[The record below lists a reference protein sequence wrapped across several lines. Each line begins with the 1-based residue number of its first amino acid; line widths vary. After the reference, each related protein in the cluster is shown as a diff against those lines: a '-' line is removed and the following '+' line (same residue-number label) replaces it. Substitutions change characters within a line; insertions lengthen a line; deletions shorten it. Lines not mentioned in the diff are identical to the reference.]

1 MSETTR
7 VISRCLSF
15 WRRDVN
21 QADQP
26 QSNCGTAVRQGR
38 RWLRRFLSRA
48 TLAIAAGCFA
58 TGTVSAE
65 DEPWWSDFISFG
77 PADRYQAGPGYE
89 WYQGPE
95 AGHHGPHHLPPVIG
109 SYSRGPGESTLSFPV
124 DRVIVT
130 NLNVPVGGVLTSNPL
145 TAAAPVGT
153 SPLTLNPSVGTFNI
167 LSSSSSIFDVP
178 PPLTAQQLQ
187 TYYRLCTGNNPYVL
201 EGTVASENV
210 VSTLTVNEINAAF
223 AATGQPYDLV
233 GVVDPSAN
241 IQSAAD
247 GVLDAANGVNGT
259 TVYDPTTSAVIRS
272 KDTETTGTL
281 NGPVNAADLF
291 DVLYAFDYV
300 VDLAVPSPS
309 ADGLLGRTTVAT
321 NGVVRT
327 TNRLFFDYAV
337 VNNSLPTSRAESIDR
352 FTLAWERTFGEGH
365 FSLEGRITMAAPLDN
380 RIIVETGAGPSQTEF
395 GNMLLIAKQELYVDD
410 WMVVSGGLGMSL
422 PTGSDVN
429 VDNAAGVPLLE
440 LDNEAIHFKPF
451 LAAIYVPDHH
461 WFFQGFLEYDIAGG
475 TNTAALNLD
484 GLALLNRD
492 GGRVQ
497 LQNVGRYRDA
507 SHILIDVQAGYWFG
521 EVHDDHGHDDHGGG
535 HGYGHDDHEEEWSWM
550 PKRWAPVVEF
560 HFDQGMS
567 DASVLRGNSYRIT
580 DISQDRELL
589 NVLVGGIFDMGHDK
603 TLSVAYVDGVGGD
616 GSAGDGELRVVLNW
630 PFDPR

>member
-1 MSETTR
+1 MSETTGW
-7 VISRCLSF
+7 ISRCRSV
-15 WRRDVN
+15 WRHKEEAS
-21 QADQP
+21 Q
-26 QSNCGTAVRQGR
+26 RQNDTSVPST
-38 RWLRRFLSRA
+38 RWLRRLFSRGVLAVAA
-48 TLAIAAGCFA
+48 TCLA
-58 TGTVSAE
+58 TGGVYAE

-77 PADRYQAGPGYE
+77 PPDRYQAGPGYE

-95 AGHHGPHHLPPVIG
+95 AGHHGPYHLPPVIG
-109 SYSRGPGESTLSFPV
+109 SYSRGPGESTLRFPA

-130 NLNVPVGGVLTSNPL
+130 NLNVPVGGVLTSTSL
-145 TAAAPVGT
+145 TAATPVGT
-153 SPLTLNPSVGTFNI
+153 SPLTLNPGSGTFNI
-167 LSSSSSIFDVP
+167 LGSTSNIFDVP

-187 TYYRLCTGNNPYVL
+187 AYYRVCTGNNPYVL
-201 EGTVASENV
+201 EGTVASEDV
-210 VSTLTVNEINAAF
+210 ISSLAVNEINAAF

-233 GVVDPSAN
+233 GVTDPSAN
-241 IQSAAD
+241 IQNAVD
-247 GVLDAANGVNGT
+247 GVFDAANSVEGT
-259 TVYDPTTSAVIRS
+259 TVFDSSTSAAIRS

-281 NGPVNAADLF
+281 NGPVNAGDLF

-321 NGVVRT
+321 NGAVRT

-337 VNNSLPTSRAESIDR
+337 VNNALPTSRAESIDR

-365 FSLEGRITMAAPLDN
+365 FSLEGRIAMAAPLDN
-380 RIIVETGAGPSQTEF
+380 RIVLETGMGPSQTEF

-429 VDNAAGVPLLE
+429 VDNAAGIPLLS
-440 LDNEAIHFKPF
+440 LDNESTHFKPF

-461 WFFQGFLEYDIAGG
+461 WFFQGFIEYDIAGG
-475 TNTAALNLD
+475 TNTAAINLD
-484 GLALLNRD
+484 GLSLLNRD
-492 GGRVQ
+492 GGRAG
-497 LQNVGRYRDA
+497 LQKVGRYRDA
-507 SHILIDVQAGYWFG
+507 SHLLVDVQAGYWFG

-535 HGYGHDDHEEEWSWM
+535 HGHGHGHDDREDEWSWM
-550 PKRWAPVVEF
+550 PRRWAPIVEF

-567 DASVLRGNSYRIT
+567 DASVLRGNSFRIT

-603 TLSVAYVDGVGGD
+603 TVSVAYVDGVGGD